1 MCLCERAV
9 EWGERDRYQMV
20 LRRMVVVVG
29 GFRRCSIGRT
39 PGGFDDG
46 LGRRE

>member
-1 MCLCERAV
+1 MENRA
-9 EWGERDRYQMV
+9 GGH
-20 LRRMVVVVG
+20 LG

-46 LGRRE
+46 LGRRAREESLGKSPAFD